1 MHTIELKGKTYELD
15 ADDFLVHSDQWD
27 EDFAEGMAPT
37 SGIEGGLT
45 EAHWKVLRYI
55 RDYYLEN
62 GTSPLVY
69 KTCRKHRLR
78 AADLEKLFPS
88 GYQRGACKLAGLSFL
103 AEDIKLPCS
112 TAFVAEPKTV
122 PISERV
128 YRTNAAGYLV
138 DPSEWDEDFAA
149 LKMVE
154 LKMPPIT
161 DRHCQ
166 VIQYLRAEFAR
177 TGKVPTVYET
187 CAANNMD
194 IEELGEL
201 FPDGYHRG
209 AVKVAGLR

>member
-15 ADDFLVHSDQWD
+15 AKDFLVHSDQWD
-27 EDFAEGMAPT
+27 EDFAEGMAPIC
-37 SGIEGGLT
+37 GIEGGLT

-55 RDYYLEN
+55 REYYLDN

-69 KTCRKHRLR
+69 KTCMKQGLR
-78 AADLEKLFPS
+78 AAELEKLFPS
-88 GYQRGACKLAGLSFL
+88 GYQRGACRLAGLSFL
-103 AEDIKLPCS
+103 AENIKLPRS
-112 TAFVAEPKTV
+112 AASLTELKTTPV
-122 PISERV
+122 SERI
-128 YRTNAAGYLV
+128 YHINAAGYLV

-177 TGKVPTVYET
+177 TGKVPTVFET

-194 IEELGEL
+194 IEELGDL